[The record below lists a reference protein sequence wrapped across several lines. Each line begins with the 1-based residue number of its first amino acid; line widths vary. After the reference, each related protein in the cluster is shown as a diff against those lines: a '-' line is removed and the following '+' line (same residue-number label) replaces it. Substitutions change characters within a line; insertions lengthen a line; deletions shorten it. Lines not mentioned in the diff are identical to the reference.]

1 MVGFSIIILNTFI
14 LAIIISLMFILA
26 KFILLVVNSFA
37 IIISFT
43 LILGIINFCIIDFE
57 IKYLF
62 ISYFNHIN
70 FIIG

>member
-1 MVGFSIIILNTFI
+1 
-14 LAIIISLMFILA
+14 
-26 KFILLVVNSFA
+26 
-37 IIISFT
+37 
-43 LILGIINFCIIDFE
+43 LGIINFCIIDFE